1 MSIRKKLLL
10 IYTILIAVLVFFSSF
25 LMIYVSTASQRDAL
39 KTSLLQRVIEVS
51 NSLVDSNGVI
61 DISANVNYYSDGVY
75 IGIFKEDGTFIAGKL
90 PEGYVSS
97 SFSNGQITEINHNK
111 FIYYD
116 YYLDL
121 NARDNIYV
129 RGITSNSITV
139 SSVLLITSAIV
150 IPVLLIIAVIASF
163 FIFKKTLD
171 PITQLTKSV
180 DLITSTDDFSNKIE
194 ITSKDP
200 DIKLL
205 EKSFNKMLGRL
216 KDLFQAEEELT
227 SDVSHE
233 LRTPLSVMLGECEYA
248 LECNDENERV
258 ESLNVI
264 LKETNK
270 MIHITKELLEFQR
283 MKNHDNIELVDMNAS
298 AILEDMTIVSDKNI
312 KLVKNI
318 KPNVH
323 LKINETLFIEMVQNL
338 LDNACKYGV
347 PNGITTLTLTDNQ
360 IIISDNGIGISS
372 EDKDKIFMRFYQV
385 DKSRSNKNSLGLGLS
400 FVAEIARLHNASI
413 NVESE
418 LGKGSSFIIT
428 FNN

>member
-347 PNGITTLTLTDNQ
+347 PNGTTTLTLTDNQ

-372 EDKDKIFMRFYQV
+372 EDKDRI
-385 DKSRSNKNSLGLGLS
+385 S
-400 FVAEIARLHNASI
+400 
-413 NVESE
+413 
-418 LGKGSSFIIT
+418 
-428 FNN
+428 

>member
-25 LMIYVSTASQRDAL
+25 LMIYVSTASQRDLL
-39 KTSLLQRVIEVS
+39 KTSLLQRVIDVS
-51 NSLVDSNGVI
+51 NSLVDSNGLI
-61 DISANVNYYSDGVY
+61 DISADVNYYSENVY
-75 IGIFKEDGTFIAGKL
+75 IGIFKEDGTFIAGML
-90 PEGYVSS
+90 PDNYIATD
-97 SFSNGQITEINHNK
+97 FNNGEITETNNK
-111 FIYYD
+111 LIYYD
-116 YYLDL
+116 YYLVL

-129 RGITSNSITV
+129 RGIITNTITV
-139 SSVLLITSAIV
+139 SSVLLLTSAIV
-150 IPVLLIIAVIASF
+150 IPILMIIAVIASF
-163 FIFKKTLD
+163 FIFKKALD

-180 DLITSTDDFSNKIE
+180 DLITSTDDFSKKIE

-205 EKSFNKMLGRL
+205 EKSFNKMLERL
-216 KDLFQAEEELT
+216 EALFKAEEELT

-248 LECNDENERV
+248 LECNDENERI

-283 MKNHDNIELVDMNAS
+283 MKNHDNIELIDSNVS
-298 AILEDMTIVSDKNI
+298 KILEDMTIVSDKNI

-318 KPNVH
+318 KPDVH

-338 LDNACKYGV
+338 LDNACKYGIE
-347 PNGITTLTLTDNQ
+347 NGTTTLTLTDNQ
-360 IIISDNGIGISS
+360 IIVSDNGIGISS
-372 EDKDKIFMRFYQV
+372 ENKDKIFMRFYQV

-400 FVAEIARLHNASI
+400 FVAEIARLHNAQI
-413 NVESE
+413 KVESE

-428 FNN
+428 FNNN